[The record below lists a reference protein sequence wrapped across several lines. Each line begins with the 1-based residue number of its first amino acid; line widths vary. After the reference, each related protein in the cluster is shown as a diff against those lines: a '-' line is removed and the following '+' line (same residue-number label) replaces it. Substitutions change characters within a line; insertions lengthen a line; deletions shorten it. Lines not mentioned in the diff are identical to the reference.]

1 MGIVAESLTGII
13 ERLTSTNL
21 FKGIKAPEDL
31 AGEIVNLFL
40 YRMIKKAALNEDFW
54 GEQNLY
60 GRVEKGMETC
70 EGKIDKEWV
79 ELILIAKQLGL
90 TIEEIQDFIKQSTI
104 GPIKGKIQE
113 NHK

>member
-40 YRMIKKAALNEDFW
+40 YRMIKKAALNEDF
-54 GEQNLY
+54 
-60 GRVEKGMETC
+60 
-70 EGKIDKEWV
+70 
-79 ELILIAKQLGL
+79 
-90 TIEEIQDFIKQSTI
+90 
-104 GPIKGKIQE
+104 
-113 NHK
+113 